1 MTSQN
6 TTSPATTPPS
16 TPLITAA
23 PAGPL
28 PDSPHS
34 LPTGGTTQTHALAF
48 YGVSA
53 LLMTIYGGLVCPFVD
68 SLPVWQWAMV
78 LIAGYATLHALRSFA
93 EPAYVLP
100 DDLGAG
106 RRQFL
111 LDIAFTSGLG
121 IAITLFDM
129 AIFGFPLESGLK
141 VLTGTVSFGLF
152 MALDITLERERIIAL
167 AMRGPEQNDLKMKD
181 RNASTPKTYA
191 NDTYANNVGGRDVGG
206 KEVGVDDSGD
216 HDTGDT
222 VTGDKDTSGDEA
234 YVAKGYDE
242 NAYVEDAGDHAG
254 HGYAAKATLP
264 DAPSG
269 VGHTTQHREP
279 EGSPPPA
286 PPFSSLTRRISLLA
300 SVVMAC
306 NALIISM
313 VVFKDLLY
321 LQGLPPDDVRTQA
334 VFVALEIVFVCA
346 VILCFTLRVVW
357 SYARNL
363 RLAFNAQTDALE
375 SVRNGDLTVQVPEM
389 RRDEFGLIA
398 RGTNHMIAGLREKR
412 HIRNLLGK
420 VVDPRIAEHLIR
432 GTARGLALGG
442 SRRDVIIFMSDIRD
456 FTTTTET
463 ARPETVVEDLNTYF
477 TACVEIITAHGGMVD
492 KFIGDGMLAVF
503 GLAEHEEGEECTC
516 ADNALQAAIAIR
528 DRLPLIN
535 ARLSSPVAIGI
546 GLHTGQV
553 ISGLVGSPD
562 RLEFTVIGDAVNTT
576 ARLESLSKSLETS
589 IIISDTLYKALKDS
603 SLRSRMT
610 YAGSHALKGKRE
622 PVSVWQLAH

>member
-1 MTSQN
+1 MT
-6 TTSPATTPPS
+6 PAP
-16 TPLITAA
+16 A
-23 PAGPL
+23 PAGPQ
-28 PDSPHS
+28 PDFQHS
-34 LPTGGTTQTHALAF
+34 QPDGGTTQAHALAF

-68 SLPVWQWAMV
+68 SLPVWQWALV

-100 DDLGAG
+100 DDHGAG

-111 LDIAFTSGLG
+111 LDMALTSGLG

-141 VLTGTVSFGLF
+141 VLTGTVCFGLF

-167 AMRGPEQNDLKMKD
+167 AMRGPEQNDRIMKD
-181 RNASTPKTYA
+181 RDAAPP
-191 NDTYANNVGGRDVGG
+191 DTYAYDTSVNATGGHDTEDR
-206 KEVGVDDSGD
+206 
-216 HDTGDT
+216 DTGDR
-222 VTGDKDTSGDEA
+222 DTSVDEA
-234 YVAKGYDE
+234 YAAKRYDE
-242 NAYVEDAGDHAG
+242 NVHVADAGNGDGLDH
-254 HGYAAKATLP
+254 AAKATF
-264 DAPSG
+264 SG
-269 VGHTTQHREP
+269 ATSRTGHTPRRMEP
-279 EGSPPPA
+279 EGGPQPA

-321 LQGLPPDDVRTQA
+321 LQGLPPDDVRRQA

-398 RGTNHMIAGLREKR
+398 RGTNHMIEGLREKR

-503 GLAEHEEGEECTC
+503 GLTDHGEGEECTC

>member
-1 MTSQN
+1 
-6 TTSPATTPPS
+6 
-16 TPLITAA
+16 
-23 PAGPL
+23 
-28 PDSPHS
+28 
-34 LPTGGTTQTHALAF
+34 
-48 YGVSA
+48 
-53 LLMTIYGGLVCPFVD
+53 MTIYGGLVCPFVD

-100 DDLGAG
+100 DDHGAG
-106 RRQFL
+106 KRQFL
-111 LDIAFTSGLG
+111 LDMALTSGLG

-141 VLTGTVSFGLF
+141 VLTGTVCFGLF
-152 MALDITLERERIIAL
+152 MALDITLERERIITL
-167 AMRGPEQNDLKMKD
+167 AMRGPEQNDRIMKD
-181 RNASTPKTYA
+181 RDAAPP
-191 NDTYANNVGGRDVGG
+191 DTYAYDPSVNDVGGRDVGA
-206 KEVGVDDSGD
+206 KEVGVDDSGG
-216 HDTGDT
+216 HDTGDR
-222 VTGDKDTSGDEA
+222 VTGGHYTGDRDTSVDEA
-234 YVAKGYDE
+234 YAAKRYDE
-242 NAYVEDAGDHAG
+242 NVHVADAGNGGSLDH
-254 HGYAAKATLP
+254 AAKAAFSGAT
-264 DAPSG
+264 AG
-269 VGHTTQHREP
+269 VGHIPQRMES
-279 EGSPPPA
+279 EGSPQPA

-321 LQGLPPDDVRTQA
+321 LQGLPPDDVRRQA

-363 RLAFNAQTDALE
+363 RLAFNAQTEVLE

-398 RGTNHMIAGLREKR
+398 RGTNHMIEGLREKR

-503 GLAEHEEGEECTC
+503 GLTDHGEGEECTC

-562 RLEFTVIGDAVNTT
+562 RLEFTVIGDAVNTA
-576 ARLESLSKSLETS
+576 ARLESLSKSLGTS
-589 IIISDTLYKALKDS
+589 IIISDTLYSTLKDS